1 MNKVPRY
8 HLWIPENEIDNV
20 SKAPTGRSKQYDL
33 KHSEHGQK
41 LSQDLQSI
49 VEFFQHLQSSNSI
62 DEQDLMVFKIIL
74 QEKEDFAAQKEFI
87 ENEGLTINAIK
98 DGRRAIVSAQK
109 ETFDSLQGRVNRY
122 KEQGT
127 KKDFQYIE
135 SFEPFTAE
143 DKQAKS
149 MLRFIKDNPNA
160 VAVDVQIMLLP
171 DLKPDIQKRALGN
184 ITERIQMKHGTLQN
198 APYELTDGTLI
209 IRASIS
215 PMGLNELVKD
225 PLIYWVQKTVFF
237 HSNQPVNIS
246 SPIKGLELDA
256 NINTAELPAV
266 VVLDDGVAFPAGL
279 ESIVPIHW
287 MASDCSKSD
296 SFGKHGTPVA
306 SRVAFGYVGL
316 HISEP
321 DLTPRARIIDAQ
333 IVNSGSIP
341 ENIMLMRVREAVET
355 FHDVAKIFNFSY
367 NANTCIE
374 GNEISILGCEF
385 DLLSRKHGIRFVI
398 SAGNHELYKT
408 QDSLRDIIADD
419 DSRIASPADAM
430 LGIAVG
436 AIVGSE
442 HPESLS
448 RRNEIA
454 PYSRRGPGFSG
465 FYKPDLVAYG
475 ATIFKDAF
483 VPPDPYALCISNTGF
498 CFEAGTSFT
507 APTVAG
513 DLAQTLTVVPANDIG
528 LAQALLYNG
537 VIPPYD
543 KTSMAQAE
551 MDLAGTLYGR
561 GLSSP
566 ENSMHSSD
574 DRISFLNSGT
584 MNRLT
589 KKRIKFHIPTAIAN
603 LKVKRGEKKIRVTVT
618 CIAQPPVDRTRGNQ
632 YSAAYISASIH
643 RLNANGINVV
653 DNPSVSANR
662 NKWDT
667 CYHFSNE
674 FSSFESGSW
683 EVWLEL
689 FTRWGI
695 KDDEEIPYSLVITV
709 EDLTAAGNLYSE
721 TVRESAGRFMPIQ
734 PIRITVR

>member
-198 APYELTDGTLI
+198 VPYELTDGTLI

-256 NINTAELPAV
+256 NINAERSEERRV
-266 VVLDDGVAFPAGL
+266 
-279 ESIVPIHW
+279 
-287 MASDCSKSD
+287 
-296 SFGKHGTPVA
+296 GKECR
-306 SRVAFGYVGL
+306 SRW
-316 HISEP
+316 
-321 DLTPRARIIDAQ
+321 
-333 IVNSGSIP
+333 
-341 ENIMLMRVREAVET
+341 
-355 FHDVAKIFNFSY
+355 
-367 NANTCIE
+367 
-374 GNEISILGCEF
+374 
-385 DLLSRKHGIRFVI
+385 
-398 SAGNHELYKT
+398 
-408 QDSLRDIIADD
+408 
-419 DSRIASPADAM
+419 SP
-430 LGIAVG
+430 
-436 AIVGSE
+436 
-442 HPESLS
+442 
-448 RRNEIA
+448 
-454 PYSRRGPGFSG
+454 
-465 FYKPDLVAYG
+465 
-475 ATIFKDAF
+475 
-483 VPPDPYALCISNTGF
+483 
-498 CFEAGTSFT
+498 
-507 APTVAG
+507 
-513 DLAQTLTVVPANDIG
+513 
-528 LAQALLYNG
+528 
-537 VIPPYD
+537 
-543 KTSMAQAE
+543 
-551 MDLAGTLYGR
+551 
-561 GLSSP
+561 
-566 ENSMHSSD
+566 
-574 DRISFLNSGT
+574 
-584 MNRLT
+584 
-589 KKRIKFHIPTAIAN
+589 
-603 LKVKRGEKKIRVTVT
+603 
-618 CIAQPPVDRTRGNQ
+618 
-632 YSAAYISASIH
+632 
-643 RLNANGINVV
+643 
-653 DNPSVSANR
+653 
-662 NKWDT
+662 
-667 CYHFSNE
+667 YH
-674 FSSFESGSW
+674 
-683 EVWLEL
+683 
-689 FTRWGI
+689 
-695 KDDEEIPYSLVITV
+695 
-709 EDLTAAGNLYSE
+709 
-721 TVRESAGRFMPIQ
+721 
-734 PIRITVR
+734 